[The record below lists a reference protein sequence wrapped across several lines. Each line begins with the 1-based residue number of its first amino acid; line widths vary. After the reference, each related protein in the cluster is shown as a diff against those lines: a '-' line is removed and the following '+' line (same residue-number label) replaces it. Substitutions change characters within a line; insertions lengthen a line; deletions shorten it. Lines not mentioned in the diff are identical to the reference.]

1 MTTWTSAI
9 TEDPSHDERP
19 VPPSEDGASSS
30 GPWLTLEEFEDA
42 VGDALDLVPVA
53 LMDQLDNVVFLV
65 EEEPPPEDPELLG
78 VYDGV
83 PLTER
88 DLSWGGTL
96 PDRITIF
103 SGPLQRMCQDREELL
118 DEIAVTVVHEIAH
131 HFGIDDETLHDLGW
145 G

>member
-1 MTTWTSAI
+1 MPG
-9 TEDPSHDERP
+9 EDP
-19 VPPSEDGASSS
+19 ASLSM
-30 GPWLTLEEFEDA
+30 TEFEEA
-42 VGDALDLVPVA
+42 VGDALDLVPVE

-103 SGPLQRMCQDREELL
+103 RGPLVRMCEDREHLL
-118 DEIAVTVVHEIAH
+118 EEIAVTVVHEIAH
-131 HFGIDDETLHDLGW
+131 HFGIDDEALHELGW